1 MRNRF
6 NVREESY
13 FSLQFHLFQR
23 KMEEKSVAIFPRLF
37 DEKDVQR
44 ESALYDVACEKGRG
58 GRKFHWCLNSIA
70 ISLEK
75 IQLKTSGT
83 MVQETMFTSRWRS
96 DGSLWRNWRKEKKK
110 KEMVQWDKE
119 ILRLT
124 WLLSNVAAT
133 FFFYLFF
140 SPVFLLSRGLCYNTL
155 QTIALFSRGI
165 MKSR

>member
-13 FSLQFHLFQR
+13 FSPQFHLFQR

-44 ESALYDVACEKGRG
+44 ESALYDVACEKGCG

-83 MVQETMFTSRWRS
+83 MVQETMFTSR
-96 DGSLWRNWRKEKKK
+96 
-110 KEMVQWDKE
+110 
-119 ILRLT
+119 
-124 WLLSNVAAT
+124 
-133 FFFYLFF
+133 
-140 SPVFLLSRGLCYNTL
+140 
-155 QTIALFSRGI
+155 
-165 MKSR
+165 